1 MTRTIAADDAGPQA
15 PVRRDAQSGSARR
28 DAHSGDTHRDPE
40 NGGSRRDPESRRLF
54 GTDGIRGVANE
65 EPMTPETVL
74 RLGRAVGQHFLTSGQ
89 RRHKIVIGKDT
100 RLSGYMLE
108 TALAAGITSMG
119 VDVLLVGP
127 MPTPGI
133 AFLTRSF
140 RADAGV
146 AISASHNPFHDN
158 GIKFFGPDGFK
169 LADAA
174 ECAIEKL
181 VFGDSLDRIRPTG
194 RGIGKAFRI
203 DDADGRY
210 NVFLK
215 NVLPRELTLE
225 GLRVVVDCAHG
236 AAYKIAPTVLS
247 ELGADVIA
255 MGVSPDGHNINDG
268 VGALHVGGLCDRV
281 RAEKADVGI
290 ALDGDADRCIMVDER
305 GDEVDGDHV
314 LAILGLAMQARGEL
328 AGGTVVATVMSNF
341 GLEVALRERG
351 ITLERTPVGDRYV
364 VERMIAGGFRLGG
377 EKSGHII
384 CLDHAT
390 TGDGMVTALSVLT
403 CMKLTGKTLSEG
415 RSLLRSFPQR
425 LVSLKVRERRSL
437 ESIPAVVGAIAEAE
451 EALGG
456 RGRVVVRFSGTEPLA
471 RVMVEGEEEGAV
483 ERHAQRIAA
492 AIEAALG

>member
-1 MTRTIAADDAGPQA
+1 MGEAKP
-15 PVRRDAQSGSARR
+15 SAR
-28 DAHSGDTHRDPE
+28 H
-40 NGGSRRDPESRRLF
+40 LF

-74 RLGRAVGQHFLTSGQ
+74 RLGRAAGHHFQTSGH
-89 RRHKIVIGKDT
+89 RRHKVVIGKDT
-100 RLSGYMLE
+100 RLSGYMFE
-108 TALAAGITSMG
+108 TALAAGLTSMG

-133 AFLTRSF
+133 AFLTRSL

-146 AISASHNPFHDN
+146 AISASHNPYHDN

-174 ECAIEKL
+174 EAAIEAL
-181 VFGDSLDRIRPTG
+181 MTGTELDRVRPTG
-194 RGIGKAFRI
+194 HGIGKAYRI

-215 NVLPRELTLE
+215 NVLPRELTLD
-225 GLRVVVDCAHG
+225 GLRIVVDCAHG
-236 AAYKIAPTVLS
+236 AAYRIAPTVLS
-247 ELGADVIA
+247 ELGADVVA

-268 VGALHVGGLCDRV
+268 VGALHVRGLAERV

-290 ALDGDADRCIMVDER
+290 ALDGDADRCILVDEQ
-305 GDEVDGDHV
+305 GEEVDGDHV
-314 LAILGLAMQARGEL
+314 LAILGLGLQERGAL
-328 AGGTVVATVMSNF
+328 AGSTVVATVMSNF

-351 ITLERTPVGDRYV
+351 ISLERTPVGDRYV
-364 VERMIAGGFRLGG
+364 VERMVAGGFNLGG

-403 CMKLTGKTLSEG
+403 HLKLSGRPLSAG
-415 RSLLRSFPQR
+415 RSLLRSYPQT
-425 LVSLKVRERRSL
+425 LLSLRVRERRAL
-437 ESIPAVVGAIAEAE
+437 GSIPEVAGAISDAEH
-451 EALGG
+451 ALGG
-456 RGRVVVRFSGTEPLA
+456 SGRVVVRFSGTEPVA
-471 RVMVEGEEEGAV
+471 RVMVEGEDNGAV
-483 ERHAQRIAA
+483 ECHARRIAA

>member
-1 MTRTIAADDAGPQA
+1 M
-15 PVRRDAQSGSARR
+15 
-28 DAHSGDTHRDPE
+28 
-40 NGGSRRDPESRRLF
+40 RRLF

-74 RLGRAVGQHFLTSGQ
+74 RLGRAVGQHFQTSGQ

-100 RLSGYMLE
+100 RLSGYMFE
-108 TALAAGITSMG
+108 TALSAGLTSMG

-133 AFLTRSF
+133 AFLTRSL

-146 AISASHNPFHDN
+146 AISASHNPYHDN

-169 LADAA
+169 LADSA
-174 ECAIEKL
+174 EADIEAL
-181 VFGDSLDRIRPTG
+181 MSSEVLDRTRPTG
-194 RGIGKAFRI
+194 LGIGKAFRI

-215 NVLPRELTLE
+215 NVLPRELTLD
-225 GLRVVVDCAHG
+225 GLRVVIDCAHG
-236 AAYKIAPTVLS
+236 AAYRIAPTVLS
-247 ELGADVIA
+247 ELGAEVIA
-255 MGVSPDGHNINDG
+255 IGVSPDGHNINDG
-268 VGALHVGGLCDRV
+268 VGAMHIAGLRERV
-281 RAEKADVGI
+281 KAEKADVGI
-290 ALDGDADRCIMVDER
+290 ALDGDADRCILVDET
-305 GDEVDGDHV
+305 GEEVDGDHV
-314 LAILGLAMQARGEL
+314 LAILGMAMMEKGDL
-328 AGGTVVATVMSNF
+328 TGSTVVATVMSNF

-351 ITLERTPVGDRYV
+351 IALERTPVGDRYV
-364 VERMIAGGFRLGG
+364 VERMVEGGFRLGG

-403 CMKLTGKTLSEG
+403 SMKLTGRTLSEG
-415 RSLLRSFPQR
+415 RGLLRSFPQR
-425 LVSLKVRERRSL
+425 LVSLKVKERRALS
-437 ESIPAVVGAIAEAE
+437 SIPSVVGAIAEAE
-451 EALGG
+451 GALGG

>member
-1 MTRTIAADDAGPQA
+1 MGE
-15 PVRRDAQSGSARR
+15 ARQKNT
-28 DAHSGDTHRDPE
+28 AV
-40 NGGSRRDPESRRLF
+40 RRLF

-74 RLGRAVGQHFLTSGQ
+74 RLGRAVGHHFQTESQ

-100 RLSGYMLE
+100 RLSGYMFE
-108 TALAAGITSMG
+108 TALAAGLTSMG

-133 AFLTRSF
+133 AFLTRSL

-146 AISASHNPFHDN
+146 AISASHNPYDDN

-169 LADAA
+169 LADSA
-174 ECAIEKL
+174 EADIEAL
-181 VFGDSLDRIRPTG
+181 MTCETLDRVRPTG
-194 RGIGKAFRI
+194 RGIGKAYRI
-203 DDADGRY
+203 EDADGRY

-215 NVLPRELTLE
+215 NVLPRELSLE
-225 GLRVVVDCAHG
+225 GLRVVIDCANG
-236 AAYKIAPTVLS
+236 AAHRIAPIVLT

-255 MGVSPDGHNINDG
+255 IGVSPDGHNINDG
-268 VGALHVGGLCDRV
+268 VGATHVAPLCERV

-290 ALDGDADRCIMVDER
+290 ALDGDADRCILVDEH
-305 GDEVDGDHV
+305 GEEVDGDHV
-314 LAILGLAMQARGEL
+314 LAILALAMHERGEL
-328 AGGTVVATVMSNF
+328 AGATVVATVMSNF

-364 VERMIAGGFRLGG
+364 VERMVEGGFTLGG
-377 EKSGHII
+377 EKSGHVV
-384 CLDHAT
+384 CLDHTT

-403 CMKLTGKTLSEG
+403 CMKLTGRRLSDLK
-415 RSLLRSFPQR
+415 SALRSYPQR
-425 LVSLKVRERRSL
+425 LVSLRVRERREL
-437 ESIPAVVGAIAEAE
+437 ATIPSVVGAIAEAE
-451 EALGG
+451 GALGG

-483 ERHAQRIAA
+483 ENHARRIAS

>member
-1 MTRTIAADDAGPQA
+1 MRKTGTGAKA
-15 PVRRDAQSGSARR
+15 PARK
-28 DAHSGDTHRDPE
+28 
-40 NGGSRRDPESRRLF
+40 LF

-74 RLGRAVGQHFLTSGQ
+74 RLGRAVGQHFQTSGQ
-89 RRHKIVIGKDT
+89 RRHKILIGKDT
-100 RLSGYMLE
+100 RLSGYMFE
-108 TALAAGITSMG
+108 QALSAGIMSMG

-133 AFLTRSF
+133 AFLTRSL

-146 AISASHNPFHDN
+146 AISASHNPFGDN

-174 ECAIEKL
+174 EADIEAL
-181 VFGDSLDRIRPTG
+181 LESDSLDKLRPTG
-194 RGIGKAFRI
+194 GGIGKAFRI
-203 DDADGRY
+203 DDAGGRY

-215 NVLPRELTLE
+215 NVLPRELTLD

-236 AAYKIAPTVLS
+236 AAHRIAPNVLL
-247 ELGADVIA
+247 ELGAEVVAI
-255 MGVSPDGHNINDG
+255 GVSPDGHNINEG
-268 VGALHVGGLCDRV
+268 CGATDTALLRERV
-281 RAEKADVGI
+281 RAEKAHIGI
-290 ALDGDADRCIMVDER
+290 ALDGDADRCILVDET
-305 GDEVDGDHV
+305 GAEVDGDHV
-314 LAILGLAMQARGEL
+314 LAILGLAMADRGDL
-328 AGGTVVATVMSNF
+328 SGSTVVATVMSNF

-351 ITLERTPVGDRYV
+351 IALERTPVGDRYV
-364 VERMIAGGFRLGG
+364 VERMVEGGFKLGG

-403 CMKLTGKTLSEG
+403 CMKLSG
-415 RSLLRSFPQR
+415 RSLAEGRGLLRSYPQR
-425 LVSLKVRERRSL
+425 LVSLRVKQRKEL
-437 ESIPAVVGAIAEAE
+437 GSIPSVAGAIAEAE
-451 EALGG
+451 GALGG

-483 ERHAQRIAA
+483 EQHAQRIAA

>member
-1 MTRTIAADDAGPQA
+1 
-15 PVRRDAQSGSARR
+15 VRK
-28 DAHSGDTHRDPE
+28 
-40 NGGSRRDPESRRLF
+40 LF
-54 GTDGIRGVANE
+54 GTDGIRGAANE

-74 RLGRAVGQHFLTSGQ
+74 RLGRAAGHHFQTSGD
-89 RRHKIVIGKDT
+89 RRHKVVIGKDT
-100 RLSGYMLE
+100 RLSGYMFE
-108 TALAAGITSMG
+108 TALAAGLTSMG

-133 AFLTRSF
+133 AFLTRSL

-146 AISASHNPFHDN
+146 AISASHNPYHDN

-174 ECAIEKL
+174 EAKIEAL
-181 VFGDSLDRIRPTG
+181 MFGDALNGIRPTG
-194 RGIGKAFRI
+194 HGIGKAYRI

-215 NVLPRELTLE
+215 NVLPRDLSLD
-225 GLRVVVDCAHG
+225 GLRIVVDCAHG
-236 AAYKIAPTVLS
+236 AAYRIAPTVLS

-255 MGVSPDGHNINDG
+255 IGVSPDGHNINDG
-268 VGALHVGGLCDRV
+268 CGATHVAPLRERV
-281 RAEKADVGI
+281 LAEKADIGI
-290 ALDGDADRCIMVDER
+290 ALDGDADRCILVDEK
-305 GDEVDGDHV
+305 GEEVDGDHV
-314 LAILGLAMQARGEL
+314 LAILGLAMQQSGNL
-328 AGGTVVATVMSNF
+328 AGATVVATVMSNF

-351 ITLERTPVGDRYV
+351 IALERTPVGDRYV
-364 VERMIAGGFRLGG
+364 VERMVEGGFRLGG

-390 TGDGMVTALSVLT
+390 TGDGMVTALSVLA
-403 CMKLTGKTLSEG
+403 CMKLGGRSLSEG
-415 RSLLRSFPQR
+415 RDLLRSYPQR
-425 LVSLKVRERRSL
+425 LVSLRVKERRSL
-437 ESIPAVVGAIAEAE
+437 DSIPSVVGAIAEAE
-451 EALGG
+451 DSLGG

>member
-1 MTRTIAADDAGPQA
+1 MGTNAGASA
-15 PVRRDAQSGSARR
+15 PARK
-28 DAHSGDTHRDPE
+28 
-40 NGGSRRDPESRRLF
+40 LF

-74 RLGRAVGQHFLTSGQ
+74 RLGRAVGRHFETSGQ
-89 RRHKIVIGKDT
+89 RRHKILIGKDT
-100 RLSGYMLE
+100 RLSGYMFE
-108 TALAAGITSMG
+108 QALSAGIMSMG

-133 AFLTRSF
+133 AFLTRSL

-146 AISASHNPFHDN
+146 AISASHNPFGDN

-174 ECAIEKL
+174 EADIESL
-181 VFGDSLDRIRPTG
+181 LESEALDRTRPTG
-194 RGIGKAFRI
+194 SGIGKAFRL
-203 DDADGRY
+203 DDAGGRY

-215 NVLPRELTLE
+215 NVLPKQLTLD
-225 GLRVVVDCAHG
+225 GLRVVIDCAHG
-236 AAYKIAPTVLS
+236 AAHRIAPNVLS
-247 ELGADVIA
+247 ELGAEVVAI
-255 MGVSPDGHNINDG
+255 GVSPDGHNINEG
-268 VGALHVGGLCDRV
+268 CGATDTKLLRERV
-281 RAEKADVGI
+281 RAEKADIGI
-290 ALDGDADRCIMVDER
+290 ALDGDADRCILVDET
-305 GDEVDGDHV
+305 GEEVDGDHV
-314 LAILGLAMQARGEL
+314 LAILGLAMADRGDL
-328 AGGTVVATVMSNF
+328 TGSTVVATVMSNF

-351 ITLERTPVGDRYV
+351 IALERTPVGDRYV
-364 VERMIAGGFRLGG
+364 VERMVEGGFKLGG

-403 CMKLTGKTLSEG
+403 CMKVTG
-415 RSLLRSFPQR
+415 RSLAEGRRVLRSYPQR
-425 LVSLKVRERRSL
+425 LVSLRVKHRKEL
-437 ESIPAVVGAIAEAE
+437 GSIPSVAGAIADAE
-451 EALGG
+451 GALGG

-483 ERHAQRIAA
+483 EQHAQRIAA

>member
-1 MTRTIAADDAGPQA
+1 MGLWGNQA
-15 PVRRDAQSGSARR
+15 VTKPTAR
-28 DAHSGDTHRDPE
+28 E
-40 NGGSRRDPESRRLF
+40 LF

-74 RLGRAVGQHFLTSGQ
+74 RLGRAIGHHFQTTGV

-100 RLSGYMLE
+100 RLSGYMFE
-108 TALAAGITSMG
+108 TALAAGLTSMG

-133 AFLTRSF
+133 AFLTRSL

-146 AISASHNPFHDN
+146 AISASHNPYHDN

-174 ECAIEKL
+174 EADIEAL
-181 VFGDSLDRIRPTG
+181 MSSERLDRIRPTG
-194 RGIGKAFRI
+194 NGIGKAFRI

-215 NVLPRELTLE
+215 NVLPRELTLD
-225 GLRVVVDCAHG
+225 GLRVVIDCAHG
-236 AAYKIAPTVLS
+236 AAYRIAPTVLS
-247 ELGADVIA
+247 ELGADVVAI
-255 MGVSPDGHNINDG
+255 GVSPDGHNINDG
-268 VGALHVGGLCDRV
+268 VGALHVAELREKV

-290 ALDGDADRCIMVDER
+290 ALDGDADRCILVDEK
-305 GDEVDGDHV
+305 GEEVDGDHV
-314 LAILGLAMQARGEL
+314 LAILGLAMMERGEL
-328 AGGTVVATVMSNF
+328 AGETVVATVMSNF

-351 ITLERTPVGDRYV
+351 IALERTPVGDRYV
-364 VERMIAGGFRLGG
+364 VERMVEGGFKLGG

-390 TGDGMVTALSVLT
+390 TGDGMITALSVLT
-403 CMKLTGKTLSEG
+403 CMKLTGRTLSEG
-415 RSLLRSFPQR
+415 RGLLRSYPQR
-425 LVSLKVRERRSL
+425 LVSLRVRERRAL
-437 ESIPAVVGAIAEAE
+437 ASIPAVAGAIAEAE
-451 EALGG
+451 GALGG

-483 ERHAQRIAA
+483 EQHALRIAA

>member
-1 MTRTIAADDAGPQA
+1 MGEGRKKNTA
-15 PVRRDAQSGSARR
+15 V
-28 DAHSGDTHRDPE
+28 
-40 NGGSRRDPESRRLF
+40 RRLF

-74 RLGRAVGQHFLTSGQ
+74 RLGRAVGHHFQTESQ

-100 RLSGYMLE
+100 RLSGYMFE
-108 TALAAGITSMG
+108 TALAAGLTSMG

-133 AFLTRSF
+133 AFLTRSL

-146 AISASHNPFHDN
+146 AISASHNPYDDN

-169 LADAA
+169 LADSA
-174 ECAIEKL
+174 EADIEAL
-181 VFGDSLDRIRPTG
+181 MTSESLDRVRPTG
-194 RGIGKAFRI
+194 RGIGKAYRI

-215 NVLPRELTLE
+215 NVLPRELSLE
-225 GLRVVVDCAHG
+225 GLRVVIDCANG
-236 AAYKIAPTVLS
+236 AAHRIAPIVLT

-255 MGVSPDGHNINDG
+255 IGVSPDGHNINDG
-268 VGALHVGGLCDRV
+268 VGATHVAPLCERV

-290 ALDGDADRCIMVDER
+290 ALDGDADRCILVDEN
-305 GDEVDGDHV
+305 GEEVDGDHV
-314 LAILGLAMQARGEL
+314 LAILALAMHERGEL
-328 AGGTVVATVMSNF
+328 AGATVVATVMSNF

-364 VERMIAGGFRLGG
+364 VERMVEGGFTLGG
-377 EKSGHII
+377 EKSGHVV
-384 CLDHAT
+384 CLDHTT

-403 CMKLTGKTLSEG
+403 CMKLTGRRLSD
-415 RSLLRSFPQR
+415 LKAALRSYPQR
-425 LVSLKVRERRSL
+425 LVSLRVRERREL
-437 ESIPAVVGAIAEAE
+437 ATIPSVVGAIAEAE
-451 EALGG
+451 GALGG

-483 ERHAQRIAA
+483 ENHARRIAS

>member
-1 MTRTIAADDAGPQA
+1 MASKAEGRAAKPA
-15 PVRRDAQSGSARR
+15 V
-28 DAHSGDTHRDPE
+28 
-40 NGGSRRDPESRRLF
+40 RRLF

-65 EPMTPETVL
+65 EPMTPEIVL
-74 RLGRAVGQHFLTSGQ
+74 RLGRAVGHHFQTSGQ

-100 RLSGYMLE
+100 RLSGYMFE

-133 AFLTRSF
+133 AFLARSL

-146 AISASHNPFHDN
+146 AISASHNPYHDN

-174 ECAIEKL
+174 EADIEAL
-181 VFGDSLDRIRPTG
+181 MAGDALDAIRPTG

-215 NVLPRELTLE
+215 NVLPRDMTLE
-225 GLRVVVDCAHG
+225 GLRIVIDCAHG
-236 AAYKIAPTVLS
+236 AAYRIAPTVLS
-247 ELGADVIA
+247 ELGADVVAI
-255 MGVSPDGHNINDG
+255 GVSPDGHNINDG
-268 VGALHVGGLCDRV
+268 CGAMHVAGLCERV
-281 RAEKADVGI
+281 KAEKADIGI
-290 ALDGDADRCIMVDER
+290 ALDGDADRCILVDEK
-305 GDEVDGDHV
+305 GEEVDGDHV
-314 LAILGLAMQARGEL
+314 LAILGLAMKERGAL
-328 AGGTVVATVMSNF
+328 AGATVVATVMSNF
-341 GLEVALRERG
+341 GLEVALREGG
-351 ITLERTPVGDRYV
+351 IALERTPVGDRYV
-364 VERMIAGGFRLGG
+364 VEKMVEGGFTLGG

-390 TGDGMVTALSVLT
+390 TGDGMVTALSVLA
-403 CMKLTGKTLSEG
+403 CMKATGRSLSEG
-415 RSLLRSFPQR
+415 RALLRSYPQR
-425 LVSLKVRERRSL
+425 LVSLRVRERRAL
-437 ESIPAVVGAIAEAE
+437 ESIPSVVGAIAEAE
-451 EALGG
+451 GALGG

-483 ERHAQRIAA
+483 ERHAGSIAA
-492 AIEAALG
+492 AIRAALG